1 MTSSNP
7 EQARLGGTSMT
18 TTQTPGP
25 RLSSTQPPQTR
36 RTSPGDTIQ
45 YNTIQY
51 KIQWSQHYSRYAY
64 NATELAT
71 VTLRD
76 VANADYAVQ
85 KLANL
90 STDAAS
96 GTQPFFFVMGFHKVR
111 TGDIV
116 MFRSVSSMLPLQPH
130 LPYDAP
136 QEYFDLYD
144 AADMDLPYNPYIP
157 EVSI

>member
-1 MTSSNP
+1 M
-7 EQARLGGTSMT
+7 
-18 TTQTPGP
+18 
-25 RLSSTQPPQTR
+25 
-36 RTSPGDTIQ
+36 
-45 YNTIQY
+45 
-51 KIQWSQHYSRYAY
+51 
-64 NATELAT
+64 
-71 VTLRD
+71 TLRD

-90 STDAAS
+90 SADAAS

-111 TGDIV
+111 ARDIA
-116 MFRSVSSMLPLQPH
+116 SSHSDLSSMFPLQPH

>member
-1 MTSSNP
+1 M
-7 EQARLGGTSMT
+7 
-18 TTQTPGP
+18 
-25 RLSSTQPPQTR
+25 
-36 RTSPGDTIQ
+36 
-45 YNTIQY
+45 
-51 KIQWSQHYSRYAY
+51 
-64 NATELAT
+64 
-71 VTLRD
+71 TLRD

-85 KLANL
+85 KLADL
-90 STDAAS
+90 SADAAS

-111 TGDIV
+111 ARDIV
-116 MFRSVSSMLPLQPH
+116 IFRPEFNASMLPLQPH